1 MDLRD
6 KLKNKLKNTGI
17 EVKDKN
23 LTKVKK
29 RLVSGVL
36 DVDKQQKLKVS
47 KSDKIIITDNTSKK
61 INEQKT
67 TSKSFST
74 PLSKSQVDNFVNEFK
89 SSALDSP
96 SSIGKGGSSD
106 VRDFLDRQMNSSLD
120 SLVDEAKGKAL
131 QEVNHLINRKMSKGE
146 KHATGMLKSI
156 YNSAKD
162 IPKNPNIGNNPY
174 KTKALNAYESKP
186 EVLTFGKLDGQPSVT
201 FRVAGAD
208 KPNTKQMFEGGSSV
222 KINGKKIIKSV
233 NLPAVAGSLDTSY
246 AFNYEEKDKPFVE
259 GAATKILSKF
269 SESVLGGQS
278 LQANSIAVNPN
289 QEQVFTS
296 VNFRSLN
303 FEYIFLPKNENESKM
318 IEDIIFMFKYWS
330 HPSSRNLD
338 ARTTSI
344 LKEDESVAESLNKVT
359 KGSAKYVKL
368 LNYPSMWE
376 ISYNDGVGG
385 SAGVNFQTKKCYCK
399 SLDVSYGS
407 SEGLMLFE
415 KTNKPTLIKLSMNFI
430 ESEYI
435 LQSDIDGG
443 F

>member
-17 EVKDKN
+17 ETRDKN
-23 LTKVKK
+23 LTKVKR
-29 RLVSGVL
+29 RLVSGIL

-47 KSDKIIITDNTSKK
+47 KSDKIIVTDNTSKK

-74 PLSKSQVDNFVNEFK
+74 PLSKSQVDNFVNEVK

-96 SSIGKGGSSD
+96 SSIGRGGSSD
-106 VRDFLDRQMNSSLD
+106 VRDFLDREMNSSLD
-120 SLVDEAKGKAL
+120 NLVDKAKDRAL
-131 QEVNHLINRKMSKGE
+131 EEVNHLIDRKLSKGQ
-146 KHATGMLKSI
+146 KYATGLVNSI
-156 YNSAKD
+156 YNGAKD
-162 IPKNPNIGNNPY
+162 IPKRPNIGNNPY
-174 KTKALNAYESKP
+174 RTKALNAYESKA
-186 EVLTFGKLDGQPSVT
+186 EVLTFGNIDGQPSIT
-201 FRVAGAD
+201 FRVAGAK
-208 KPNTKQMFEGGSSV
+208 KPNTKQMFEGGDSV
-222 KINGKKIIKSV
+222 TVNDKRIIKST
-233 NLPAVAGSLDTSY
+233 NLPAVAGSLNTTYS
-246 AFNYEEKDKPFVE
+246 FNYETKDKPFVE
-259 GAATKILSKF
+259 GAATTILKKF
-269 SESVLGGQS
+269 GESTLGAQGFQSE
-278 LQANSIAVNPN
+278 NIAVNPN

-296 VNFRSLN
+296 VDFRNLT
-303 FEYIFLPKNENESKM
+303 FEYVFLPKNESESKM
-318 IEDIIFMFKYWS
+318 VDDIIFMFKYWA
-330 HPSSRNLD
+330 HPSSRSLD
-338 ARTTSI
+338 ARTVSI
-344 LKEDESVAESLNKVT
+344 LNEDEGTKEALNKAT
-359 KGSAKYVKL
+359 KGAAKYVKL